1 MSSRFVDV
9 YDTRTGAKVPH
20 QVPED
25 HLRLFP
31 YLALTPSQ
39 KATTTDAQPSAPTPA
54 SDAVDPT
61 PAPARPGTSKEK

>member
-1 MSSRFVDV
+1 MFVDV
-9 YDTRTGAKVPH
+9 YDTRTGKKVPH

-39 KATTTDAQPSAPTPA
+39 KALTKEADPAP
-54 SDAVDPT
+54 VPT
-61 PAPARPGTSKEK
+61 PAPVRPGTSKEK